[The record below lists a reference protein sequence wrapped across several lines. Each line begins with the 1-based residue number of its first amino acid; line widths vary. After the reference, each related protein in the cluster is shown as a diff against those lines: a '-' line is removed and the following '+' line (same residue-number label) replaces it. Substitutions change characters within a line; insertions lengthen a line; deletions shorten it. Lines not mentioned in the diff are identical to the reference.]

1 MASNFDFVSQEPAWE
16 HIAERAKKAEQGLAV
31 APEVAAIF
39 GRSAMELSIKWV
51 YGAEGMDISDPY
63 KAGKDRE
70 LFSLL
75 KDRGFAEIV
84 GDSRLLHMLDQLR
97 LFGNRAA
104 HGGTPLSFRDGV
116 LSLRILFEFLSWM
129 AYCYT
134 SIQGEMVFDE
144 SLLPSA
150 QEKTPL
156 SQKELQKQAAEIEKK
171 DAALSKKQHE
181 LEEKNRELDEIRK
194 QHEALQQEL
203 TRLRQERQA
212 QGSFHINPITEAET
226 RKRYIDFDLE
236 AAGWIIGEN
245 CRIEE
250 EISGMPNVSHT
261 GFTDYVLYGRDGKPL
276 AIVEAKRTS
285 LDPEKGAKQASL
297 YAKLYE
303 EKCGRRPFIFMTNGL
318 RTLFLDEASG
328 YPRREV
334 SGFLTQDDLQMRMDR
349 RGQQQPLAEIEP
361 NHDIAGRPYQ
371 LEAVKSVEESF
382 DRKRRKAL
390 IVQATGT
397 GKTRVAISLSDVLF
411 RGGWVK
417 RILFL
422 ADRTALVKQAKRSFM
437 DFFSNEIPM
446 ANLMDSRDDAATARI
461 IFSTYPTMMNA
472 IDTAKNP
479 EGRRF
484 FSPGTFDLIII
495 DESHRSI
502 YQRYQAIFRYFDA
515 MLLGLTATPKNEV
528 DKNTY
533 RQFEL
538 EDGNPT
544 FAYQYDE
551 AVEQGYLVPYQQF
564 ERTTELLQKGLH
576 YKDLSEE
583 DKAHY
588 EEVFG
593 LAEDNAPDIENT
605 AFNSYV
611 FNRQT
616 VQMVIQDLM
625 NLGHYVEGGDKL
637 GKTIIFAKNRKHAR
651 FIVDVFHEMYPELG
665 DDFIQQVDGSI
676 DYHEQ
681 IIDDFRT
688 PGKHP
693 QIAVSVDMLDTGIDV
708 PEILNLVFFKMVR
721 SYSKFWQMIGR
732 GTRLCT
738 GLLGPGLDKKNFYIF
753 DYGGNF
759 EFFSLQGNKLKES
772 KNQPS
777 LTERIFN
784 LQANLYL
791 LLYKD
796 KDTERQ
802 AFAQTLFKELH
813 GAIVALDDK
822 SFRVIQNRHQV
833 EKYRNMLTWTNFT
846 ADDVAEIEKHISPI
860 IPGQDEEVMARFFD
874 QKIYGMMYDYLL
886 GKDIGAKAQQVEE
899 TADKLSSPHLLT
911 IPQIREKQ
919 PFIQQVRY
927 PEYWDNVTLASI
939 EKVRTELRGLL
950 KFLETENTKIY
961 YTDFTD
967 HILTVNEP
975 HTVMPQQTS
984 ETYKKKVEQYLLE
997 HRENIAV
1004 HKLRTNK
1011 RLTAADL
1018 RELERVLWEE
1028 LGTQEDYRHLY
1039 GERPVG
1045 LMVRKAVGMDRAA
1058 LEEVF
1063 AEFLQENR
1071 LNLRQLDFV
1080 KRIIDYLAQN
1090 GEMLPQDVKKPAFA
1104 GLSNVAQL
1112 FKGRLDEVEHIF
1124 IKVREVT
1131 SNGTEIA

>member
-75 KDRGFAEIV
+75 KDRGFAEVV

-150 QEKTPL
+150 QERTPL

-171 DAALSKKQHE
+171 DAALSQKQHE
-181 LEEKNRELDEIRK
+181 LEEKNRELDEILK

-212 QGSFHINPITEAET
+212 QSSFHINPITEAET

-318 RTLFLDEASG
+318 RTIFLDESSG

-334 SGFLTQDDLQMRMDR
+334 FGFFTQDDLQMRMDR
-349 RGQQQPLAEIEP
+349 RGQQLPLSEIEP

-371 LEAVKSVEESF
+371 LEAVKAVEESF

-437 DFFSNEIPM
+437 DFFASEIPM
-446 ANLMDSRDDAATARI
+446 ASLMDSRDDAATARI

-479 EGRRF
+479 EGHRF

-538 EDGNPT
+538 GDGNPT

-551 AVEQGYLVPYQQF
+551 AVEQGYLVPYRQF

-588 EEVFG
+588 EDVFG
-593 LAEDNAPDIENT
+593 LAGDNAPDIENT
-605 AFNSYV
+605 AFNNYV

-616 VQMVIQDLM
+616 VQMVIQDLLKM
-625 NLGHYVEGGDKL
+625 GQYVEGGDKL

-651 FIVDVFHEMYPELG
+651 FIVDIFHEMYPELG

-681 IIDDFRT
+681 IIDDFLT
-688 PGKHP
+688 PGNMP

-732 GTRLCT
+732 GTRLCPD
-738 GLLGPGLDKKNFYIF
+738 LFGPGLDKKDFYIF

-772 KNQPS
+772 NNQPS

-802 AFAQTLFKELH
+802 AFAQELYHELH
-813 GAIVALDDK
+813 SAIAALDDK
-822 SFRVIQNRHQV
+822 SFRVAQSREQV
-833 EKYRNMLTWTNFT
+833 EKYRSQRTWASLT

-860 IPGQDEEVMARFFD
+860 IPGQEEDVMARFFD
-874 QKIYGMMYDYLL
+874 QKIYGLMYDYLL
-886 GKDIGAKAQQVEE
+886 GKDIGTKAQQVEE

-911 IPQIREKQ
+911 IPQIKEKQ

-927 PEYWDNVTLASI
+927 PEYWDKVTLAGI

-967 HILTVNEP
+967 HILTVNET

-984 ETYKKKVEQYLLE
+984 ETYKKKVERYLLE

-1018 RELERVLWEE
+1018 RELERVLWED

-1045 LMVRKAVGMDRAA
+1045 LMVRKTVGMDRAA

-1063 AEFLQENR
+1063 AEFLQEKR

-1080 KRIIDYLAQN
+1080 KRIIDYLAKN
-1090 GEMLPQDVKKPAFA
+1090 GEMMPQDVKKPAFA
-1104 GLSNVAQL
+1104 GLNNVAQL
-1112 FKGRLDEVEHIF
+1112 FKGHLDEVNHIF
-1124 IKVREVT
+1124 AKVKEVT
-1131 SNGTEIA
+1131 NNGTEIA